1 MSADPAVSPTTHEA
15 DAGPDPGFDVD
26 ALAGRFRAVL
36 PHTAARSAPLARAL
50 YRLLADG
57 EPVTW
62 DALARAA
69 EAAGV
74 PDASPGE
81 LQATV
86 RGWPGLYEE
95 PEGITG
101 FGGLSI
107 RPVSQ
112 HRLLV
117 DGRPLYT
124 RCAWDLLFL
133 PELLGRTLAAT
144 SLCAETGATVRL
156 EVGPEAVRAL
166 SPPGAV
172 LSMVAPRPEM
182 AEDLTSLF

>member
-1 MSADPAVSPTTHEA
+1 MSADPPVSPTFSPA
-15 DAGPDPGFDVD
+15 AAGPDPGFDVD

-36 PHTAARSAPLARAL
+36 PHTAARSAPLARTL
-50 YRLLADG
+50 YRLLARG

-74 PDASPGE
+74 PDASPAGV
-81 LQATV
+81 QATV

-95 PEGITG
+95 PGGITG

-107 RPVSQ
+107 RPVSD
-112 HRLLV
+112 HRLAL
-117 DGRPLYT
+117 DGRTLYT

-133 PELLGRTLAAT
+133 PELLERTLAAT
-144 SLCAETGATVRL
+144 SRCAETGAAVRL
-156 EVGPEAVRAL
+156 EAGPEAVRAL

-182 AEDLTSLF
+182 AGDLTALF